1 MLPEIASFRH
11 LLLLHLSAS
20 LRYPLLT
27 VPRLKAVPV
36 DRSSF
41 TNTDRL
47 ELTTVNSSQLITVNG
62 PSFKTLPRFFSL
74 FYLLMFVQR
83 VNYGEISV
91 IPFIFP
97 LYSHYYLLL
106 LRANYETIILYN
118 HMANVIKL
126 RKGLD
131 INLKGKAAE
140 ELSTVKEPGFYAL
153 VPDDFPGVTPKVVVK
168 EQEYVMAGGP
178 LFIDKNHPEL
188 KFVSPVSGVVTSVE
202 RGARRKVLNIVVEAA
217 AEQDYEEFG
226 KKDVSK
232 LDGEAVKAALLEA
245 GMFAFMKQRPYDV
258 IADPTVAPRA
268 IFISA
273 FDSNPLAP
281 DFEYVLKGEEANFQT
296 GLDALA
302 KIAKTYLGISIKQK
316 STALTQAK
324 NVTVTVFDGP
334 NPAGNVGVQIN
345 HVAPVVKG
353 ETVWTIGAEAVIF
366 IGRLFNTGRVD
377 LTRTV
382 AVTGSEVVKPAYCK
396 LKVGALLTHVFA
408 GNVTKD
414 KELRYISGN
423 VLTGKQVKPNG
434 FLGAFDSQLTV
445 IPEGD
450 DIHEMLGWIMPRFN
464 QFSVNRSYFSWLMGN
479 KKEYVL
485 DARIKGGERHMI
497 MSGEYDKVFPMDIL
511 PEFLIKA
518 IIAGDIDRME
528 ALGIYEVAPED
539 FALCEFV
546 DSSKL
551 ELQRIVRA
559 GLDMLRAEMM

>member
-1 MLPEIASFRH
+1 
-11 LLLLHLSAS
+11 
-20 LRYPLLT
+20 
-27 VPRLKAVPV
+27 
-36 DRSSF
+36 
-41 TNTDRL
+41 
-47 ELTTVNSSQLITVNG
+47 
-62 PSFKTLPRFFSL
+62 
-74 FYLLMFVQR
+74 
-83 VNYGEISV
+83 
-91 IPFIFP
+91 
-97 LYSHYYLLL
+97 
-106 LRANYETIILYN
+106 
-118 HMANVIKL
+118 MANVIKL

-140 ELSTVKEPGFYAL
+140 ELVTVKEPGFYAL

-178 LFIDKNHPEL
+178 LFIDKNHPEV

-202 RGARRKVLNIVVEAA
+202 RGARRKVMNIVVEAA

-226 KKDVSK
+226 KQDVARMNA
-232 LDGEAVKAALLEA
+232 DRVKELLLQS
-245 GMFAFMKQRPYDV
+245 GMFAFIKQRPYDV
-258 IADPTVAPRA
+258 IADPAVAPRA
-268 IFISA
+268 IFVSA

-281 DFEYVLKGEEANFQT
+281 EFEFALKGEEANFQT

-302 KIAKTYLGISIKQK
+302 KIAKTYLGISVKQK
-316 STALTQAK
+316 SAALTQAK
-324 NVTVTVFDGP
+324 NVTITAFDGP

-345 HVAPVVKG
+345 RVAPIVKG
-353 ETVWTIGAEAVIF
+353 ETVWTIDPQAVIF
-366 IGRLFNTGRVD
+366 IGRLMNTGRVD
-377 LTRTV
+377 VTRTV
-382 AVTGSEVVKPAYCK
+382 AVTGSEVLKPAYTK
-396 LKVGALLTHVFA
+396 LRVGALLTSVFA

-423 VLTGKQVKPNG
+423 VLTGKQVSPNG
-434 FLGAFDSQLTV
+434 FLCAFHSQVSV
-445 IPEGD
+445 IPEGN

-464 QFSVNRSYFSWLMGN
+464 QFSVNHSYFSWLLG
-479 KKEYVL
+479 KKEYTI

>member
-1 MLPEIASFRH
+1 
-11 LLLLHLSAS
+11 
-20 LRYPLLT
+20 
-27 VPRLKAVPV
+27 
-36 DRSSF
+36 
-41 TNTDRL
+41 
-47 ELTTVNSSQLITVNG
+47 
-62 PSFKTLPRFFSL
+62 
-74 FYLLMFVQR
+74 
-83 VNYGEISV
+83 
-91 IPFIFP
+91 
-97 LYSHYYLLL
+97 
-106 LRANYETIILYN
+106 
-118 HMANVIKL
+118 MANVIKL

-140 ELSTVKEPGFYAL
+140 ELVTVKEPGFYAL

-178 LFIDKNHPEL
+178 LFIDKNHPEV

-202 RGARRKVLNIVVEAA
+202 RGARRKVMNIVVEAA

-226 KKDVSK
+226 KQDVARMNA
-232 LDGEAVKAALLEA
+232 DRVKELLLQS
-245 GMFAFMKQRPYDV
+245 GMFAFIKQRPYDV
-258 IADPTVAPRA
+258 IADPAVAPRA
-268 IFISA
+268 IFVSA
-273 FDSNPLAP
+273 FYSNPLAP
-281 DFEYVLKGEEANFQT
+281 EFEFALKGEEANFQT

-302 KIAKTYLGISIKQK
+302 KIAKTYLGISVKQK
-316 STALTQAK
+316 SAALTQAK
-324 NVTVTVFDGP
+324 NVTITAFDGP

-345 HVAPVVKG
+345 RVAPVVKG
-353 ETVWTIGAEAVIF
+353 ETVWTIDPQAVIF
-366 IGRLFNTGRVD
+366 IGRLMNTGRVD
-377 LTRTV
+377 MTRTV
-382 AVTGSEVVKPAYCK
+382 AVTGSEVLKPAYTK
-396 LKVGALLTHVFA
+396 LRVGALLTSVFA

-423 VLTGKQVKPNG
+423 VLTGKQVSPNG
-434 FLGAFDSQLTV
+434 FLGAFHSQVSV
-445 IPEGD
+445 IPEGN

-464 QFSVNRSYFSWLMGN
+464 QFSVNHSYFSWLLG
-479 KKEYVL
+479 KKEYTI

>member
-1 MLPEIASFRH
+1 
-11 LLLLHLSAS
+11 
-20 LRYPLLT
+20 
-27 VPRLKAVPV
+27 
-36 DRSSF
+36 
-41 TNTDRL
+41 
-47 ELTTVNSSQLITVNG
+47 
-62 PSFKTLPRFFSL
+62 
-74 FYLLMFVQR
+74 
-83 VNYGEISV
+83 
-91 IPFIFP
+91 
-97 LYSHYYLLL
+97 
-106 LRANYETIILYN
+106 
-118 HMANVIKL
+118 MANVIKL

-140 ELSTVKEPGFYAL
+140 ELVTVKEPGFYAL

-178 LFIDKNHPEL
+178 LFIDKNHPEV

-202 RGARRKVLNIVVEAA
+202 RGARRKVMNIVVEAA

-226 KKDVSK
+226 KQDVARMNA
-232 LDGEAVKAALLEA
+232 DRVKELLLQS
-245 GMFAFMKQRPYDV
+245 GMFAFIKQRPYDV
-258 IADPTVAPRA
+258 IADPAVAPRA
-268 IFISA
+268 IFVSA

-281 DFEYVLKGEEANFQT
+281 EFEFALKGEETNFQT

-302 KIAKTYLGISIKQK
+302 KIAKTYLGISVKQK
-316 STALTQAK
+316 SAALTQAK
-324 NVTVTVFDGP
+324 NVTITAFDGP

-345 HVAPVVKG
+345 RVAPVVKG
-353 ETVWTIGAEAVIF
+353 ETVWTIDPQAVIF
-366 IGRLFNTGRVD
+366 IGRLMNTGRVD
-377 LTRTV
+377 MTRTV
-382 AVTGSEVVKPAYCK
+382 AVTGSEVLKPAYTK
-396 LKVGALLTHVFA
+396 LRVGALLTSVFA

-423 VLTGKQVKPNG
+423 VLTGKQVSPNG
-434 FLGAFDSQLTV
+434 FLGAFHSQVSV
-445 IPEGD
+445 IPEGN

-464 QFSVNRSYFSWLMGN
+464 QFSVNHSYFSWLLG
-479 KKEYVL
+479 KKEYTI